1 MGFIRGYNDGDNITL
16 LNVIYH
22 KPQKQESGKYTTGS
36 IDIIFKDL
44 NTNEKKIQHIEN
56 PEYTYYMTNEGVPV
70 DYNKLFISKNDVHPI
85 TCKYT
90 DIKKSI
96 AENTNNLDY
105 FYDNLRTGNYKLNDK
120 LFTIPSVFNADMNI
134 EDYYR
139 WLFDRT
145 YKNDPYIPEK
155 VYFDIE
161 VDSINMKGDFPQP
174 GECPIN
180 AVTIID
186 ETHKKI
192 YTLLLENYSNTLI
205 DEFKK
210 IPNITKELKEFVIKN
225 IGGYKEAVRYDIIN
239 YDFKIMFYDE
249 EIKLIIDFFNIIN
262 ILKPDFAL
270 AWNIAFDLPYFI
282 ARIYALNYDP
292 KDIICHKD
300 FKVKEASYFID
311 KRADKFE
318 ERGDFSQVSSYTIYI
333 DQLITFASRRKGQ
346 RAIAN
351 FKLDY
356 VGTVIA
362 GVKKLDYSHITKN
375 IAELPYKD
383 YKTFVFYNVMDTI
396 VQLCIEKK
404 VSDIDFVYNKSLS
417 TNTRIAKVHRQTT
430 YLINRGIKDFWNMGY
445 IMGNNNNKNTEK
457 IGFVGAYVADPILVS
472 DKPKMK
478 INNKSVLICD
488 NDVDFDY
495 KALYPSIIDENN
507 MAPNTQR
514 GKVLFPEQLDLK
526 ENRFNNATFD
536 RSVWF
541 IEDLNSGDY
550 LNFCQRYLN
559 LASYEEMFDDIEEY
573 FTTIK
578 YPIGS
583 LRSFD
588 TISGKRIM
596 INMVPKNQKRD
607 MITLIDKSKDD
618 GKRDMVR
625 LIERMPDINVSFNNK
640 NSGAASS

>member
-70 DYNKLFISKNDVHPI
+70 DYNKLFISKNDVHPL

-161 VDSINMKGDFPQP
+161 VDSINMEGDFPQP

-210 IPNITKELKEFVIKN
+210 IPNITKELKEFGIKN
-225 IGGYKEAVRYDIIN
+225 IGGYKEAV
-239 YDFKIMFYDE
+239 
-249 EIKLIIDFFNIIN
+249 
-262 ILKPDFAL
+262 
-270 AWNIAFDLPYFI
+270 
-282 ARIYALNYDP
+282 
-292 KDIICHKD
+292 
-300 FKVKEASYFID
+300 
-311 KRADKFE
+311 
-318 ERGDFSQVSSYTIYI
+318 
-333 DQLITFASRRKGQ
+333 
-346 RAIAN
+346 
-351 FKLDY
+351 
-356 VGTVIA
+356 
-362 GVKKLDYSHITKN
+362 
-375 IAELPYKD
+375 
-383 YKTFVFYNVMDTI
+383 
-396 VQLCIEKK
+396 
-404 VSDIDFVYNKSLS
+404 
-417 TNTRIAKVHRQTT
+417 
-430 YLINRGIKDFWNMGY
+430 
-445 IMGNNNNKNTEK
+445 
-457 IGFVGAYVADPILVS
+457 
-472 DKPKMK
+472 
-478 INNKSVLICD
+478 
-488 NDVDFDY
+488 
-495 KALYPSIIDENN
+495 
-507 MAPNTQR
+507 
-514 GKVLFPEQLDLK
+514 
-526 ENRFNNATFD
+526 
-536 RSVWF
+536 
-541 IEDLNSGDY
+541 
-550 LNFCQRYLN
+550 
-559 LASYEEMFDDIEEY
+559 
-573 FTTIK
+573 
-578 YPIGS
+578 
-583 LRSFD
+583 
-588 TISGKRIM
+588 
-596 INMVPKNQKRD
+596 
-607 MITLIDKSKDD
+607 
-618 GKRDMVR
+618 
-625 LIERMPDINVSFNNK
+625 
-640 NSGAASS
+640 